1 LPYRTQALTGFE
13 YFDIWES
20 QNQIAKCLLFAQNQ
34 QLSVFKFNLKLTYD
48 HDLARF
54 VVIVLSAC
62 VHYIRITMLLDCG
75 WSRRGHKLFMYVY
88 VWRV

>member
-54 VVIVLSAC
+54 V
-62 VHYIRITMLLDCG
+62 
-75 WSRRGHKLFMYVY
+75 
-88 VWRV
+88 